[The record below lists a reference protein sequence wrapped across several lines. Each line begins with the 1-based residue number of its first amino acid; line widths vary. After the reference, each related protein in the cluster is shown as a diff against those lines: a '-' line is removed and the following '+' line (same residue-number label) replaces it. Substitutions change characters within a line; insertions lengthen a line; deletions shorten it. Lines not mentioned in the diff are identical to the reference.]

1 MKPPRL
7 SAPRPVSFSPS
18 ATLSL
23 KLEYLN
29 VYDTSDTRLV
39 SDNTYDIHEFLYN
52 LHRSGELNLYLS
64 PINKEIYLHRHCHNF
79 ALRTENYSADLLQLI
94 PGLKINILEQGC
106 CGIGGTFGF
115 VKKGYDQSMA
125 VGQSLFE
132 IISNSNIEV
141 YTTGESCMLQL
152 IQGSGKKIGITLD
165 LLSDSYLI

>member
-1 MKPPRL
+1 
-7 SAPRPVSFSPS
+7 S

-29 VYDTSDTRLV
+29 VYDTIDTRLV
-39 SDNTYDIHEFLYN
+39 SDNTYDIPEFLYN
-52 LHRSGELNLYLS
+52 LHRSGELNLDLS

-94 PGLKINILEQGC
+94 PALKINILEKGC

-115 VKKGYDQSMA
+115 VKKGHDQSMA
-125 VGQSLFE
+125 VGKSLFE

-152 IQGSGKKIGITLD
+152 NQGSGKKIGITLD